1 LSSIGHPNS
10 RVAWRRASR
19 PHPKRREAV
28 HSGGIEAPVDRL
40 TEQAER
46 LEGPAT
52 AAAAQ
57 TARERITTND
67 GLITG
72 HARQESML
80 LVLPAQA
87 VVERHFL
94 TELLNVFLKKLH

>member
-1 LSSIGHPNS
+1 L
-10 RVAWRRASR
+10 ASCIAAT
-19 PHPKRREAV
+19 PEKAGAI

-52 AAAAQ
+52 AAAAE
-57 TARERITTND
+57 TARERITTCD

-80 LVLPAQA
+80 LVLPA
-87 VVERHFL
+87 
-94 TELLNVFLKKLH
+94 